1 MYITRKVEK
10 EVLTICVEGAV
21 DSYTSE
27 ELKNYL
33 LKLVSEEHIFFVI
46 DFSKVTHI
54 TSAGLSSLVVAAKMV
69 TLRRGHIA
77 ICGLNDLV
85 KKVFAIVQFEN
96 FIKIFETPE
105 EAMANVSAA
114 HGFRPYGSGKA

>member
-1 MYITRKVEK
+1 MNLTQKIEK
-10 EVLTICVEGAV
+10 EVLIICVEGAI
-21 DSYTSE
+21 DSYTSD

-77 ICGLNDLV
+77 LCSLNDLV

-96 FIKIFETPE
+96 FIKIFETTG
-105 EAMANVSAA
+105 EAIAEVSTA
-114 HGFRPYGSGKA
+114 HGFKPYVSKT

>member
-1 MYITRKVEK
+1 MNITQKIEK
-10 EVLTICVEGAV
+10 EVLIICVEGAI

-46 DFSKVTHI
+46 DFSNVSHI

-77 ICGLNDLV
+77 LCGLNELV
-85 KKVFAIVQFEN
+85 KKVFTIVQFEN
-96 FIKIFETPE
+96 FIKIFETPV
-105 EAMANVSAA
+105 EAIAEVSAA
-114 HGFRPYGSGKA
+114 HGFKPYVSKA